1 MRKGDARRQAILD
14 TAERLFYENGYEHTS
29 VQDVLDAMEMSKGGF
44 YHHFESKLSLLEAI
58 CQQRSESGYQKCEQ
72 AVQACRGNAV
82 DKLNLLFEQG
92 FFFGQGSMDFI
103 GLMVRVIYRGGCV
116 QLKDALQKSMM
127 RQYLP
132 LTGRIIHE
140 GIQDKLFYNPNP
152 DAVGRILL
160 MLNNCMTDEVAE
172 AISRIEDENAA
183 LDALDLIGAYRN
195 SVELLLNAPYG
206 SVRLLELERAAEII
220 RSMAEQDNKM
230 SAAI

>member
-1 MRKGDARRQAILD
+1 MRKGDVRRQAILD
-14 TAERLFYENGYEHTS
+14 TAERLFYENGYERTS
-29 VQDVLDAMEMSKGGF
+29 VQDVLDAMDMSKGGF

-58 CQQRSESGYQKCEQ
+58 CQQRSESGYQKCEAQ
-72 AVQACRGNAV
+72 VLACRGNAV
-82 DKLNLLFEQG
+82 EKLNLLFEQG

-103 GLMVRVIYRGGCV
+103 GLMVRVIYRDGCV
-116 QLKDALQKSMM
+116 QLKDALQKSLM

-132 LTGRIIHE
+132 LATRIIHE

-152 DAVGRILL
+152 DAIARILL

-183 LDALDLIGAYRN
+183 LDALDLIGAYRG

-220 RSMAEQDNKM
+220 KAMFEQDRKM
-230 SAAI
+230 SVAM